1 MHRNA
6 KRDRRG
12 LPLLWRFRDGGSA
25 AGRWSWLLRRHDVG
39 IGVVLRGRFSSEE
52 LQNSVEC
59 LAEDIHKDAPCWPL
73 CYQQSSA
80 TSLLRYCGQP
90 SAPPPSK
97 NAPII
102 KTVRR
107 CARGMSLSFSKPPL
121 EGRFQSIVM
130 IAIAHPGDTSVGAK
144 QHRCPVLY
152 LNTTDT
158 RYPSFRDS

>member
-6 KRDRRG
+6 KRNRRG

-25 AGRWSWLLRRHDVG
+25 AGRGSWLLRRHDVG

-90 SAPPPSK
+90 SAPSK
-97 NAPII
+97 KRPGRSDR
-102 KTVRR
+102 K
-107 CARGMSLSFSKPPL
+107 CAHHQGRWTLRPRSVNQCADFSPRSISLRPVGDPMRVPRPTLRTASARSS
-121 EGRFQSIVM
+121 EGR
-130 IAIAHPGDTSVGAK
+130 P
-144 QHRCPVLY
+144 
-152 LNTTDT
+152 
-158 RYPSFRDS
+158 FRR